1 MTERVWGLLELLSET
16 TRYLTGKGFRQARLD
31 AELLLADVL
40 GLKRLDLYLQF
51 ERQLT
56 AAEVDAYR
64 EHIRRRLR
72 REPVQQITGKAAFRE
87 LTLAVTA
94 DVLVPRPETEILVQA
109 VLELLPPEAPGPVL
123 DVGCGS
129 GAVALS
135 LASERPG
142 LRVVATDLSA
152 AALRVARG
160 NARALELGTRLTFVR
175 GDLLEPWRPDGAGF
189 AAVVSNPPYI
199 PSAAIADLEPEVR
212 DWEPHLALDGG
223 ADGLTVV
230 RRLAAAAGPLLA
242 PGGVLCLEIGDGQ
255 TAAVTELLS
264 AAGPFT
270 EVTPR
275 RDLAGVWR
283 IITARRGH

>member
-1 MTERVWGLLELLSET
+1 MTGRVWGLLELLSET
-16 TRYLTGKGFRQARLD
+16 TRYLAGKGFRQARLD

-40 GLKRLDLYLQF
+40 DLKRLDLYLQF

-64 EHIRRRLR
+64 DHVRRRLR

-109 VLELLPPEAPGPVL
+109 VLDLLPAGALGPVL

-129 GAVALS
+129 GAVSLS
-135 LASERPG
+135 LAKERPG

-152 AALRVARG
+152 AALQVARR
-160 NARALELGTRLTFVR
+160 NAHDLDLEAHLTFVQ
-175 GDLLEPWRPDGAGF
+175 GDLLEPWRPGGAAF
-189 AAVVSNPPYI
+189 AAVVSNPPYVLT
-199 PSAAIADLEPEVR
+199 AAIACLEPEVR
-212 DWEPHLALDGG
+212 EWEPHLALDGG
-223 ADGLTVV
+223 ADGLAVV
-230 RRLAAAAGPLLA
+230 RRLAAAAGSLLV
-242 PGGVLCLEIGDGQ
+242 PGGALCLEIGDGQ
-255 TAAVTELLS
+255 APAVTELLN
-264 AAGPFT
+264 AAGSFT
-270 EVTPR
+270 DITPR

-283 IITARRGH
+283 IITARRES